1 MLSKR
6 PYLVPAFYD
15 WILDQ
20 GHAPHLVVDAD
31 AEEVMVPT
39 QFVEDGHIQL
49 NISPSAVRDFH
60 MDRVGISF
68 EARFGG
74 QPERVFVPMHAIRAI
89 VDRDSGQGAT
99 FPDEPEETFPQS
111 EDDLEGAPAP
121 KSESKGR
128 PQLRA
133 VPGSEEGATDKESGA
148 SSSPKSDDE
157 SDVAPDDGGPD
168 DDPPPSPPSGGGKG
182 GPSLRVVK

>member
-20 GHAPHLVVDAD
+20 GHTPHLVVNAT
-31 AEEVMVPT
+31 AQEVMVPT

-49 NISPSAVRDFH
+49 NISPSAVRDFY

-74 QPERVFVPMHAIRAI
+74 QPERVFVPMHAVRAI

-111 EDDLEGAPAP
+111 EEDREGAPAP
-121 KSESKGR
+121 KSENAGR

-133 VPGSEEGATDKESGA
+133 VPGGEDGATVKAADD
-148 SSSPKSDDE
+148 SSSRDSDSG
-157 SDVAPDDGGPD
+157 SDADSDGGGPD
-168 DDPPPSPPSGGGKG
+168 DDPPPSSPSGGGKS

>member
-20 GHAPHLVVDAD
+20 GHTPHLVVNAD

-74 QPERVFVPMHAIRAI
+74 QPERVFVPMHAVRAI

-99 FPDEPEETFPQS
+99 FPDEPEETFPES
-111 EDDLEGAPAP
+111 EEDREGTPAP
-121 KSESKGR
+121 KSDNKGR

-133 VPGSEEGATDKESGA
+133 VPGGEDGATEKGSDDA
-148 SSSPKSDDE
+148 SSLSSDSG
-157 SDVAPDDGGPD
+157 SDGDPDGGEPD
-168 DDPPPSPPSGGGKG
+168 DDPPPPSPSGGGKG

>member
-20 GHAPHLVVDAD
+20 GHVPHLVVN
-31 AEEVMVPT
+31 AEAAEVMVPT
-39 QFVEDGHIQL
+39 QFVENGHIQL

-74 QPERVFVPMHAIRAI
+74 KPERVFVPMHAVRAI

-99 FPDEPEETFPQS
+99 FPDDPEETFPRS
-111 EDDLEGAPAP
+111 EDDIEGAPAP
-121 KSESKGR
+121 GSGSAGR
-128 PQLRA
+128 PALRA
-133 VPGSEEGATDKESGA
+133 VSGGEDGSSDKEG
-148 SSSPKSDDE
+148 PGKE
-157 SDVAPDDGGPD
+157 SDGRGGAGPKDDDPD
-168 DDPPPSPPSGGGKG
+168 DDPPPTSPSGGGKG

>member
-20 GHAPHLVVDAD
+20 GHVPHLVVNAD
-31 AEEVMVPT
+31 APDVMVPT

-49 NISPSAVRDFH
+49 NISPSACRDFH

-74 QPERVFVPMHAIRAI
+74 RPERVFVPMHAVRAI

-99 FPDEPEETFPQS
+99 FPDEPEETFPRS
-111 EDDLEGAPAP
+111 DDDLEGVPAP
-121 KSESKGR
+121 TSEGKNR

-133 VPGSEEGATDKESGA
+133 VPGGEDGESDKDAAG
-148 SSSPKSDDE
+148 SSSRDAADPT
-157 SDVAPDDGGPD
+157 DDGDGSD
-168 DDPPPSPPSGGGKG
+168 DDPPPSGGGGKG

>member
-20 GHAPHLVVDAD
+20 GHVPHLVVNAD
-31 AEEVMVPT
+31 APEVMVPT

-74 QPERVFVPMHAIRAI
+74 RPERVFVPMHAVRAI

-99 FPDEPEETFPQS
+99 FPDEPDETFPRS
-111 EDDLEGAPAP
+111 DDGGEGAPAP
-121 KSESKGR
+121 RTEERGR
-128 PQLRA
+128 PRLRA
-133 VPGSEEGATDKESGA
+133 LRGGEDG
-148 SSSPKSDDE
+148 E
-157 SDVAPDDGGPD
+157 SDKSASGSSTRGSSDEGPD
-168 DDPPPSPPSGGGKG
+168 DDPPPTSPSGGGKG

>member
-20 GHAPHLVVDAD
+20 GHTPHLVVDAD

-74 QPERVFVPMHAIRAI
+74 QPERVFVPMHAVRAI

-111 EDDLEGAPAP
+111 DEDNEGVPAP
-121 KSESKGR
+121 KSENKGR

-133 VPGSEEGATDKESGA
+133 VPGGEDGAADKDDADLSASDSDAGSDAHSEGD
-148 SSSPKSDDE
+148 
-157 SDVAPDDGGPD
+157 GPD
-168 DDPPPSPPSGGGKG
+168 DDPPPSGGGKG

>member
-20 GHAPHLVVDAD
+20 GHTPHLVVDAD

-60 MDRVGISF
+60 MDRAGISF

-74 QPERVFVPMHAIRAI
+74 QPERVFVPMHAVRAI

-111 EDDLEGAPAP
+111 DDDREGTPAP
-121 KSESKGR
+121 KSGSKGR

-133 VPGSEEGATDKESGA
+133 VPGGEDGATDKDTAG
-148 SSSPKSDDE
+148 SSPRRSDDGT
-157 SDVAPDDGGPD
+157 DADPGADGPD

>member
-20 GHAPHLVVDAD
+20 GHTPHLVVNAD
-31 AEEVMVPT
+31 AEDVMVPT

-111 EDDLEGAPAP
+111 DEDREGAPAP
-121 KSESKGR
+121 KSGNKGR
-128 PQLRA
+128 PPLRA
-133 VPGSEEGATDKESGA
+133 VPGGEDGATDKEGA
-148 SSSPKSDDE
+148 APSADDSDAG
-157 SDVAPDDGGPD
+157 SDTDSDGDGPD
-168 DDPPPSPPSGGGKG
+168 DDPPPSGGGKG

>member
-6 PYLVPAFYD
+6 PYLIPAFYD

-20 GHAPHLVVDAD
+20 GHVPHLVVNAD
-31 AEEVMVPT
+31 APDVMVPAR
-39 QFVEDGHIQL
+39 FVEDGHIQL
-49 NISPSAVRDFH
+49 NINPSAVRDFH

-74 QPERVFVPMHAIRAI
+74 QPERVFVPMHAVRAI

-111 EDDLEGAPAP
+111 DGDREGAPAP
-121 KSESKGR
+121 TSSGKGR

-133 VPGSEEGATDKESGA
+133 VPGGEETASEKSGSDA
-148 SSSPKSDDE
+148 SAGDSPEE
-157 SDVAPDDGGPD
+157 SDGSGPD
-168 DDPPPSPPSGGGKG
+168 DDPPPTSPSGGGKG

>member
-15 WILDQ
+15 WIVDQ
-20 GHAPHLVVDAD
+20 GHVPHLVVNAD
-31 AEEVMVPT
+31 APDVMVPT

-74 QPERVFVPMHAIRAI
+74 QPERVFVPMHAVRAI

-111 EDDLEGAPAP
+111 DDDREGAPAP
-121 KSESKGR
+121 KADGKGK

-133 VPGSEEGATDKESGA
+133 VPAGDDGESDKTTSD
-148 SSSPKSDDE
+148 SSP
-157 SDVAPDDGGPD
+157 DGEGPD
-168 DDPPPSPPSGGGKG
+168 DDPPPTSPSGGGKG

>member
-15 WILDQ
+15 WIVDQ
-20 GHAPHLVVDAD
+20 GHVPHLVVNADAD
-31 AEEVMVPT
+31 GVMVPAN
-39 QFVEDGHIQL
+39 FVEDGHIQL
-49 NISPSAVRDFH
+49 NVGPNAVRDFH

-74 QPERVFVPMHAIRAI
+74 QPERIYVPMHAVRAI

-99 FPDEPEETFPQS
+99 FADEPEETFPQ
-111 EDDLEGAPAP
+111 DDEMTASPTQAPGG
-121 KSESKGR
+121 KGR

-133 VPGSEEGATDKESGA
+133 VRGGEDGGNDTA
-148 SSSPKSDDE
+148 SPETGKSDDKSE
-157 SDVAPDDGGPD
+157 EDGPD
-168 DDPPPSPPSGGGKG
+168 DDPPPGGGGGGKG

>member
-20 GHAPHLVVDAD
+20 GHVPHLVVNAD
-31 AEEVMVPT
+31 APEVMVPT

-74 QPERVFVPMHAIRAI
+74 QPERVFVPMHAVRAI

-111 EDDLEGAPAP
+111 DDDREGAPAP
-121 KSESKGR
+121 KSEGKGR

-133 VPGSEEGATDKESGA
+133 VPGGEDG
-148 SSSPKSDDE
+148 E
-157 SDVAPDDGGPD
+157 SDKSTSGSSTRDSSDEGPD
-168 DDPPPSPPSGGGKG
+168 DDPPPTSPSGGGKG